1 VSAGARSAGRET
13 GEAAGPID
21 AERLRKVLAQREPAA
36 ARSSFA
42 VRVVRAPGRV
52 NLIGEHTDYNEG
64 FVLPVAIDLEIRI
77 ALVPTDDRRVDLTL
91 LDGNERDGFDLDA
104 IPPRSGG
111 WIDYVAATAWSLADD
126 GLRLRGFRG
135 VLGSNLPM
143 SSGLSSSAALE
154 MASAWALLDPPDPI
168 AQGIDRMTLARL
180 AQRGENEY
188 VGVKSG
194 LMDQF
199 ASSLGRARAA
209 MLLDCR
215 SLDHRAVGLPLAR
228 HRLVVCDSGS
238 PRRLDASEY
247 NARRAECEEAVA
259 IIASRDPS
267 VRSLRDVDLDK
278 LIGARFAL
286 DERIF
291 RRAEHIVRENERVL
305 ATVDALEAGDLEA
318 VGRLFAQSHAS
329 LRDLFEV
336 SSPEL
341 DALVEIAGAVP
352 GVVAARMTGAGFGGC
367 TVNIVAR
374 DAVDRLREAV
384 DNEYPARTGRRAR
397 VFAVEPADGAGPVA

>member
-1 VSAGARSAGRET
+1 MSAPD
-13 GEAAGPID
+13 PID
-21 AERLRKVLAQREPAA
+21 AGRLRAVLAEREPAS
-36 ARSSFA
+36 ARASST

-64 FVLPVAIDLEIRI
+64 YVLPVAIDLEIRI
-77 ALVPTDDRRVDLTL
+77 ALVPTDDRRVELTL
-91 LDGNERDGFDLDA
+91 LESGEREGFDLDA
-104 IPPRSGG
+104 IPPKSGR

-126 GLRLRGFRG
+126 GLKLRGFRG

-143 SSGLSSSAALE
+143 GAGLSSSAALE
-154 MASAWALLDPPDPI
+154 LASAWALLDPPNPS

-180 AQRGENEY
+180 AQRGENDY
-188 VGVKSG
+188 IGLRSG
-194 LMDQF
+194 LMDQA
-199 ASSLGRARAA
+199 ASSLGRARTA

-215 SLDHRAVGLPLAR
+215 SLDHRAIGLPLVR

-259 IIASRDPS
+259 IIAQRDPS
-267 VRSLRDVDLDK
+267 VRSLRDVDLDR

-286 DERIF
+286 NDKIF
-291 RRAEHIVRENERVL
+291 RRAEHVVRENERVL
-305 ATVDALEAGDLEA
+305 AAVDALEAGDLDE

-329 LRDLFEV
+329 LRDLYEV

-341 DALVEIAGAVP
+341 DALVEIATGVP

-367 TVNIVAR
+367 TVNLVAR
-374 DAVDRLREAV
+374 DAVDRLRETIER
-384 DNEYPARTGRRAR
+384 EYPARTERRPR
-397 VFAVEPADGAGPVA
+397 VFAVEPADGAGPVE

>member
-1 VSAGARSAGRET
+1 MSAADS
-13 GEAAGPID
+13 ID
-21 AERLRKVLAQREPAA
+21 AAKLRAVLAEREPAA
-36 ARSSFA
+36 ARASVA

-64 FVLPVAIDLEIRI
+64 YVLPVAIDLEIRI
-77 ALVPTDDRRVDLTL
+77 ALVPTDDRRVELTL
-91 LDGNERDGFDLDA
+91 LESGERDGFDLDA
-104 IPPRSGG
+104 IPPKSGR

-126 GLRLRGFRG
+126 GLKLRGFRG

-143 SSGLSSSAALE
+143 GAGLSSSAALE
-154 MASAWALLDPPDPI
+154 LASAWALLDPPNPN

-180 AQRGENEY
+180 AQRGENDY
-188 VGVKSG
+188 IGLRSG
-194 LMDQF
+194 LMDQA
-199 ASSLGRARAA
+199 ASSLGRARTA

-215 SLDHRAVGLPLAR
+215 SLDHRAIGLPLAR

-238 PRRLDASEY
+238 SRRLDASEY

-259 IIASRDPS
+259 IIAQRDPS
-267 VRSLRDVDLDK
+267 VRSLRDVDVDR

-286 DERIF
+286 SEKIF

-305 ATVDALEAGDLEA
+305 EAVDALEAGDLEA

-329 LRDLFEV
+329 LRDLYEV

-341 DALVEIAGAVP
+341 DALVEIATGVP

-367 TVNIVAR
+367 TVNLVAR
-374 DAVDRLREAV
+374 EAVDRLREAIER
-384 DNEYPARTGRRAR
+384 DYQARTGRTPR
-397 VFAVEPADGAGPVA
+397 VFAVEPADGAGPVE

>member
-1 VSAGARSAGRET
+1 MSADDKV
-13 GEAAGPID
+13 GPVD
-21 AERLRKVLAQREPAA
+21 SGRLRAALMERDPAA
-36 ARSSFA
+36 VRAASS

-64 FVLPVAIDLEIRI
+64 YVLPVAIDLEIRI
-77 ALVPTDDRRVDLTL
+77 ALVPTDDRRVELTL
-91 LDGNERDGFDLDA
+91 IESDERDGFDLDA
-104 IPPRSGG
+104 IPPKSGG

-154 MASAWALLDPPDPI
+154 LASAWALLDPPNPA

-194 LMDQF
+194 LMDQA
-199 ASSLGRARAA
+199 ASSLGRARTA

-215 SLDHRAVGLPLAR
+215 SLDHRAIGLPLVR

-238 PRRLDASEY
+238 PRRLEASEY

-259 IIASRDPS
+259 IIAQRDPS
-267 VRSLRDVDLDK
+267 VRSLRDVDVDK
-278 LIGARFAL
+278 LITARFAL
-286 DERIF
+286 SERIF
-291 RRAEHIVRENERVL
+291 RRAEHVVRENERVL
-305 ATVDALEAGDLEA
+305 EAVDAFEAGDLDA

-341 DALVEIAGAVP
+341 DALVEIATSVP

-367 TVNIVAR
+367 TVNLVAR
-374 DAVDRLREAV
+374 DAVGGLREAIER
-384 DNEYPARTGRRAR
+384 EYPARTGQRAR
-397 VFAVEPADGAGPVA
+397 VLAVEPADGAGPVE

>member
-1 VSAGARSAGRET
+1 MSAT
-13 GEAAGPID
+13 DPID
-21 AERLRKVLAQREPAA
+21 AGRLRAALAGREPAA
-36 ARSSFA
+36 ARASFA

-64 FVLPVAIDLEIRI
+64 YVLPVAIDLETRI
-77 ALVPTDDRRVDLTL
+77 ALVPTDDRRVELTL
-91 LDGNERDGFDLDA
+91 LESGERDGFDLDA
-104 IPPRSGG
+104 IPPKSGG

-154 MASAWALLDPPDPI
+154 LASAWALLDPPNPA

-199 ASSLGRARAA
+199 ASSLGRARTA

-215 SLDHRAVGLPLAR
+215 SLDHRAIGLPLAR

-259 IIASRDPS
+259 IIAQRDPS
-267 VRSLRDVDLDK
+267 VRSLRDVDLDR

-291 RRAEHIVRENERVL
+291 RRAEHVVRENERVL
-305 ATVDALEAGDLEA
+305 EAVDALEAGDLET

-341 DALVEIAGAVP
+341 DALVDIATSVP

-367 TVNIVAR
+367 TVNLVAR
-374 DAVDRLREAV
+374 EAVGRLREAIER
-384 DNEYPARTGRRAR
+384 EYPARTGRRAR
-397 VFAVEPADGAGPVA
+397 VLAVEPADGAGPVA

>member
-1 VSAGARSAGRET
+1 MSAAD
-13 GEAAGPID
+13 PID
-21 AERLRKVLAQREPAA
+21 AGRLRAALAEREPEA
-36 ARSSFA
+36 ARASFA

-77 ALVPTDDRRVDLTL
+77 ALVPTDDRRVELTL
-91 LDGNERDGFDLDA
+91 LESGERDGFDLDA
-104 IPPRSGG
+104 IPPKAGD

-135 VLGSNLPM
+135 VLGSNLPI

-154 MASAWALLDPPDPI
+154 LASAWALLDPPNPA

-199 ASSLGRARAA
+199 ASSLGRARTA

-215 SLDHRAVGLPLAR
+215 SLDHRAIGLPLAR

-259 IIASRDPS
+259 IIAQRDPS
-267 VRSLRDVDLDK
+267 VRSLRDVDLDR

-286 DERIF
+286 NERIF
-291 RRAEHIVRENERVL
+291 RRAEHVVRENERVL
-305 ATVDALEAGDLEA
+305 AAVDALEAGDLET

-329 LRDLFEV
+329 LRDLYEV
-336 SSPEL
+336 SSAEL
-341 DALVEIAGAVP
+341 DALVEIAVSVP

-367 TVNIVAR
+367 TVNLVAR
-374 DAVDRLREAV
+374 DAVGRLREAIER
-384 DNEYPARTGRRAR
+384 EYPSRTGRPAR
-397 VFAVEPADGAGPVA
+397 VLAVEPADGAGPVA